1 MSRDLVW
8 VEWVIVAGVVP
19 GVVVVVVVVV
29 RVVSLVLLVYI
40 YLDSGHKELTADDI
54 TAAF

>member
-8 VEWVIVAGVVP
+8 VELVIVAGVVP
-19 GVVVVVVVVV
+19 GVVVVVVVVS
-29 RVVSLVLLVYI
+29 VVSLVLLVYI
-40 YLDSGHKELTADDI
+40 YLDSGHEELTADDI